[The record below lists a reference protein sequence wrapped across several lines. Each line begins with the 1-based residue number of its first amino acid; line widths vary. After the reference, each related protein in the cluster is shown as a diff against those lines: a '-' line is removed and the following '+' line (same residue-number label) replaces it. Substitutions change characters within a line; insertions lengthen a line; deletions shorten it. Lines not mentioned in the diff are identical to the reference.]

1 MPGALYLKDS
11 IHQQIVDHLEACLP
25 HEGCGFVAGREGIAE
40 VVLPVTNQLHSAV
53 RYRMDPAEQ
62 LQKLI
67 WLEDS
72 GLTVLAIFHS
82 HPAGPDFPSETDLAE
97 FTYLDTITLIFSKR
111 TGAWQARGYHISG
124 RSYQEIP
131 LVWE

>member
-1 MPGALYLKDS
+1 
-11 IHQQIVDHLEACLP
+11 
-25 HEGCGFVAGREGIAE
+25 
-40 VVLPVTNQLHSAV
+40 
-53 RYRMDPAEQ
+53 
-62 LQKLI
+62 
-67 WLEDS
+67 S

-111 TGAWQARGYHISG
+111 TGAWQARGYQISG
-124 RSYQEIP
+124 RSYQEIT